1 MAVSITSCA
10 VCLKLRGQFDN
21 THSFV
26 EIVELWSSLQL
37 LALVFQRDTQLAP
50 EAVDIID
57 VPLDGRGIGRVLGK
71 GSSGYVY
78 KVLVFYR
85 DWLQK
90 VEVKQNKIYL
100 VPFYVFL
107 YEKYSKC

>member
-1 MAVSITSCA
+1 MSITGCA
-10 VCLKLRGQFDN
+10 VCLKLRGRFAD

-37 LALVFQRDTQLAP
+37 LALVFQRNTQLAP
-50 EAVDIID
+50 EAVDIIN

-85 DWLQK
+85 DWLK
-90 VEVKQNKIYL
+90 RLKSNKNG
-100 VPFYVFL
+100 
-107 YEKYSKC
+107 